1 MNKQIKYISVKD
13 AVLPFDLNAYLI
25 FKNGKVGGSSPLLL
39 TKRMEFEVLGTSA
52 YQVRIA

>member
-25 FKNGKVGGSSPLLL
+25 FKNGKVVGSSPLLL